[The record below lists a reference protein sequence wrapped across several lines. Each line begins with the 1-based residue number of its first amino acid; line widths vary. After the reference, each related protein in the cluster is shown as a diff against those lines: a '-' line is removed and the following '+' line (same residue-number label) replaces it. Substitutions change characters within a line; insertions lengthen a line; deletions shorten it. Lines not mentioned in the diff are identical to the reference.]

1 MIKAESK
8 IVDDENCGVN
18 VEVDGTIKDLYI
30 ESAMII
36 KSLVDKVSKA
46 VDKDKEVILGDIL
59 KEIVIQ
65 MGDK

>member
-1 MIKAESK
+1 MIKVESK

-18 VEVDGTIKDLYI
+18 VEVNGTIKDLYI

-59 KEIVIQ
+59 KEILLQ

>member
-59 KEIVIQ
+59 KEILLQ
-65 MGDK
+65 MRD

>member
-36 KSLVDKVSKA
+36 KSLVYKVSKA

-59 KEIVIQ
+59 KEILLQ
-65 MGDK
+65 MRD

>member
-18 VEVDGTIKDLYI
+18 VEVNGTIKDLYI

-59 KEIVIQ
+59 KEILLQ
-65 MGDK
+65 MRD